1 MSCLG
6 LLFELDDLEYSINYK
21 NFTNS
26 ICIRNRFVLKVMGLR
41 TESVVCHTGDINLF
55 NTNREIYFL
64 KM

>member
-26 ICIRNRFVLKVMGLR
+26 ICIRNRVVLKVMGLR